1 MGYLY
6 RVIKMVSEIILF
18 EKEERADSYI
28 LTIENIEKKLF
39 TSKNEI
45 QQLKSCLSNYSNEKI
60 HFMKQIEK
68 INMAAK
74 VVQINPVYGQDM
86 SITNSTSHEK
96 RLQFEQSLTEIRH
109 QMKKVSANE
118 NKLKKDLKKKAETIQ
133 HFNIMKNSYWQE
145 MTDYRQTIQMYERS
159 TEHFSQALEESKQ
172 IIKDHLLEA
181 ERKTQDMAKSFEE
194 ERSQFIKKIE
204 KQEQTFL
211 NYQQHETIL
220 QQKLE
225 EKNQYIHSLQQEVN
239 KLKKM

>member
-1 MGYLY
+1 M
-6 RVIKMVSEIILF
+6 
-18 EKEERADSYI
+18 
-28 LTIENIEKKLF
+28 KK
-39 TSKNEI
+39 
-45 QQLKSCLSNYSNEKI
+45 
-60 HFMKQIEK
+60 IEK
-68 INMAAK
+68 INIAAK
-74 VVQINPVYGQDM
+74 VVQMNPVYGKDM

-96 RLQFEQSLTEIRH
+96 RLQLEQSLTEIRH

-118 NKLKKDLKKKAETIQ
+118 NKLKKDLKKKAETIK
-133 HFNIMKNSYWQE
+133 HFNNMKNSYWQE

-220 QQKLE
+220 QQKP
-225 EKNQYIHSLQQEVN
+225 KA
-239 KLKKM
+239 